1 MGLNKLISLSKSDVL
16 VDDVGGGHRRRDA
29 ASSGE
34 AEEDTYL
41 DQQNQL
47 NNVLKS
53 SAQRQQLFG
62 SDFDICKKSGD
73 FGVKKQ
79 TLWSSLRIPKK
90 IKGNDWEFQAAMMMQ
105 LLDPLT
111 D

>member
-1 MGLNKLISLSKSDVL
+1 MGLNKLISMSKSDVL
-16 VDDVGGGHRRRDA
+16 AATDGDQQGRDDT
-29 ASSGE
+29 GE
-34 AEEDTYL
+34 TDDTFL

-47 NNVLKS
+47 NLLKS
-53 SAQRQQLFG
+53 SSKLQQQQQQLFG

-90 IKGNDWEFQAAMMMQ
+90 IKGNGMVGLNFVNVH
-105 LLDPLT
+105 P
-111 D
+111 